1 MTILIDGLFLYNKL
15 KENEIMEIKKN
26 TQDVVSERK
35 NSLDSEFKI
44 PASGVCYM
52 AEFIKESR
60 EIIKELDKHFES
72 CLDVLS
78 KARL

>member
-1 MTILIDGLFLYNKL
+1 MEV
-15 KENEIMEIKKN
+15 KEN
-26 TQDVVSERK
+26 TQAVASERK

-44 PASGVCYM
+44 SASGVCYM

-72 CLDVLS
+72 CLEVLS
-78 KARL
+78 KARI

>member
-1 MTILIDGLFLYNKL
+1 
-15 KENEIMEIKKN
+15 
-26 TQDVVSERK
+26 K

>member
-1 MTILIDGLFLYNKL
+1 MEV
-15 KENEIMEIKKN
+15 KEN
-26 TQDVVSERK
+26 TQAVASERK

-44 PASGVCYM
+44 SASDVCYM

>member
-1 MTILIDGLFLYNKL
+1 
-15 KENEIMEIKKN
+15 MEIKKN
-26 TQDVVSERK
+26 TQDVTSERK

-44 PASGVCYM
+44 SASGVCYM
-52 AEFIKESR
+52 VEFIQESR
-60 EIIKELDKHFES
+60 KIIKELDKHFES

>member
-1 MTILIDGLFLYNKL
+1 
-15 KENEIMEIKKN
+15 MEIKKN

-52 AEFIKESR
+52 AEIIKESR

>member
-1 MTILIDGLFLYNKL
+1 
-15 KENEIMEIKKN
+15 MEIKEN
-26 TQDVVSERK
+26 TQDVASERK

-44 PASGVCYM
+44 SASDVCYM

-72 CLDVLS
+72 CLEVLS
-78 KARL
+78 KARI